1 MFRDVFPFPGRIST
15 LIVLLNAFMH
25 APVINSYKSLPIW
38 ILYGIVADGFA
49 GISDVKIQY

>member
-1 MFRDVFPFPGRIST
+1 MFRDVFPFPGIST
-15 LIVLLNAFMH
+15 LIVLLNAFVH

-38 ILYGIVADGFA
+38 ILYGIVTDGFA